1 MFAANRSF
9 GLVGLVICVA
19 SAATALAAPEA
30 CCFDPTGCLNLEP
43 GDCTLAGGF
52 AQGPASVC
60 SGVDC
65 ASSGSCCESGG
76 GCSDGLSGLI
86 CTDAGGTY
94 HGNGTSCQGAES
106 SCGDGIDNDCDG
118 DVDCADADCASS
130 SSCTGACCNADGTCD
145 DGESAGSCT
154 GTYQGDGTDCGSV
167 SCPEATGACCLTGG
181 SCLEL
186 TLGNC
191 DVVPNSGW
199 AGPFTTC
206 GGAFPAEDNQA
217 LCCDG
222 YDNDCDGFTDLA
234 DASCAAVA
242 CVQAPAIAP
251 APHDRVKNR
260 YVSFTPSNGGLA
272 VAYRVTIVDNML
284 DPMAIGHSCWVG
296 VPVAAGAFANSATCS
311 NNPVF
316 RVWTESVVHVG
327 DCEIIPKAIYEV
339 SATENG
345 VNFSTPLAVETATR
359 VNFNGKNWGDT
370 VGMNNGVEW
379 TPPNGLV
386 NVHDL
391 LAALALIS
399 NAVPQ
404 PDRTAVNLIAINV
417 SDSCLNVFVG
427 TADVLASVRAIAGD
441 SYGPPSTIRIT
452 DPALCALAPGMNCPC
467 CGN

>member
-1 MFAANRSF
+1 MFAANRAI
-9 GLVGLVICVA
+9 GLVGIVIFVA
-19 SAATALAAPEA
+19 SAASALAAPEA
-30 CCFDPTGCLNLEP
+30 CCFDPSGCLNLEP
-43 GDCTLAGGF
+43 PSCLSASGF
-52 AQGPASVC
+52 PQGPGTVC

-76 GCSDGLSGLI
+76 GCTNGLSAFI
-86 CTDAGGTY
+86 CTDSGGAY

-145 DGESAGSCT
+145 DGESAGTCT
-154 GTYQGDGTDCGSV
+154 GVYQGNGTNCGSV

-186 TLGNC
+186 TLGDC

-206 GGAFPAEDNQA
+206 GGSFPAENTQA

-234 DASCAAVA
+234 DASCAAFA
-242 CVQAPAIAP
+242 CVQAPLVAP

-260 YVSFTPSNGGLA
+260 YVSFTPSNSGLS
-272 VAYRVTIVDNML
+272 VAYRVKIVDNML
-284 DPMAIGHSCWVG
+284 DPAAIGHECWVG
-296 VPVAAGAFANSATCS
+296 VPSAIGSEVNTATCR
-311 NNPVF
+311 NNPVY
-316 RVWTESVVHVG
+316 RVWTEPVVHVG

-370 VGMNNGVEW
+370 VGINNGVEW
-379 TPPNGLV
+379 TPPNGFVSVQDVLSV
-386 NVHDL
+386 
-391 LAALALIS
+391 IS
-399 NAVPQ
+399 YISASNPR
-404 PDRTAVNLIAINV
+404 PLFTAVNLQSTSS
-417 SDSCLNVFVG
+417 SDSCMNAFVS
-427 TADVLASVRAIAGD
+427 TADVLASVRATAGD
-441 SYGPPSTIRIT
+441 FYGPPSTTKIT
-452 DPALCALAPGMNCPC
+452 DPALCALPLVANCPC